1 MSERWVDAISD
12 LDLLQ
17 TLLNADPALRLNMAE
32 MGFVRPVPFQLDHNN
47 QTTVKWVL
55 TQAGRN
61 EIMDRYISRSHPI
74 AN

>member
-12 LDLLQ
+12 LELLQ
-17 TLLNADPALRLNMAE
+17 TLLRADPALKQNMAE
-32 MGFVRPVPFQLDHNN
+32 MGFIKPVPYQLDHNN

-61 EIMDRYISRSHPI
+61 EIMDRYISRSRPI
-74 AN
+74 VN